1 MQLGTQTGSLV
12 NHVMSHSV
20 GQLAPAFGLGA
31 TVLAWTDRY
40 AGTIIDVGL
49 DGSFTVR
56 EDHWVRTDGR
66 GMSESQTYDF
76 APNPQGRLFR
86 FSLVRRGKAKGQIR
100 ENGKKDGY
108 AVVVGQRHKYHD
120 FSF

>member
-1 MQLGTQTGSLV
+1 MKLGTDTGSLV

-20 GQLAPAFGLGA
+20 GQLAPKVGLGA

-40 AGTIIDVGL
+40 AGTIINVGL
-49 DGSFTVR
+49 DGSFTVQ
-56 EDHWVRTDGR
+56 EDHATRTDSN
-66 GMSESQTYDF
+66 GMSEAQSWTFEPD
-76 APNPQGRLFR
+76 PNGRLFR
-86 FSLVRRGKAKGQIR
+86 FAMVRRGNARGQIR
-100 ENGKKDGY
+100 QGGKKDGY